1 MIVKKTKQL
10 RSFKKGIN
18 LYVPRRRS
26 SSAPSGIP
34 VASTNRV
41 YFEGGVNNYF
51 GYVYKSFE
59 TEYNGSESPYN
70 DYYYEVQI
78 AFFSGV
84 WTVRERYTFDGNV
97 LSERNSTASGIA
109 GYIPTS
115 GWSNNDFNI
124 TAA

>member
-1 MIVKKTKQL
+1 MPKL
-10 RSFKKGIN
+10 GLGLN
-18 LYVPRRRS
+18 LSVPRVGAA
-26 SSAPSGIP
+26 APSGIP
-34 VASTNRV
+34 VASTNQV
-41 YFEGGVNNYF
+41 YFEGGINGYY

-59 TEYNGSESPYN
+59 TEYNGDVSPQN

-97 LSERNSTASGIA
+97 LGERYSTTSGIA

-115 GWSNNDFNI
+115 GWSNNDFTI